1 MHAPSYTRLWRA
13 CEDGK
18 SASVPSAAV
27 HALLSR
33 LEDANPAEYFSPSQQ
48 AANVRREVASA
59 RVYERRQQVKE
70 EGEERRYG
78 AEQAHQREREATR
91 RKFETVRAAHAK
103 KRSAD
108 VQRMWQAKEKEDK
121 RNQQTQSRAEKD
133 REKEVLGRFVATRMT
148 AQEYISQM
156 LERERQQRQVLVGA

>member
-1 MHAPSYTRLWRA
+1 MLAPSYTRLWRA

-18 SASVPSAAV
+18 STSVPSAAV

-48 AANVRREVASA
+48 AANIRREVSAA
-59 RVYERRQQVKE
+59 RVYERKQQVKE

-91 RKFETVRAAHAK
+91 RKFETARAAHAK
-103 KRSAD
+103 KRSVD
-108 VQRMWQAKEKEDK
+108 VQRMWQAEEEEEK
-121 RNQQTQSRAEKD
+121 RNQQTQSAEKD
-133 REKEVLGRFVATRMT
+133 REKEFLERFVATRMT

-156 LERERQQRQVLVGA
+156 LERESQQRQVLVGG